1 MNEFL
6 SAKDAAEYL
15 GISEMSL
22 RSARSKG
29 ALAGVK
35 PPAYIKRGQRV
46 FYKKATLDIW
56 LAQFEEQES

>member
-6 SAKDAAEYL
+6 SATDAAKYL

-29 ALAGVK
+29 VLAGVK
-35 PPAYIKRGQRV
+35 PPAYIKRGMRV
-46 FYKKATLDIW
+46 FYKKETLDKW